1 MNSFIPLLVNS
12 VYRDQNEEAV
22 RQYSI
27 IFYVFIIVVIQ
38 KALLLTLSTTVR
50 PLEESQR
57 PIYQSLHWANLN
69 EHMSL
74 QVEVS

>member
-1 MNSFIPLLVNS
+1 MKRQLGNILLF
-12 VYRDQNEEAV
+12 
-22 RQYSI
+22 
-27 IFYVFIIVVIQ
+27 FYVFIIVVIQ
-38 KALLLTLSTTVR
+38 KALVLTLSTTVR

-57 PIYQSLHWANLN
+57 PIYQSLHRANLN